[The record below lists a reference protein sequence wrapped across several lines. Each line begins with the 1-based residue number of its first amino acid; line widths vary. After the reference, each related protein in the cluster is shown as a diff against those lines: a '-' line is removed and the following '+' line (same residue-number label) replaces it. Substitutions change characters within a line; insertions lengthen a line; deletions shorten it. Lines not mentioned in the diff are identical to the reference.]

1 MPRKNPSRNSSSARR
16 RVGVQRTHQ
25 GYYRI
30 LTPNGTEGFVA
41 HGISLKA
48 IHGLMKKLLVH
59 MTAAETRARADEPPA
74 GS

>member
-1 MPRKNPSRNSSSARR
+1 MPRKNPSRNRSSARR
-16 RVGVQRTHQ
+16 RRAGVRRTHQ

-48 IHGLMKKLLVH
+48 IHGLMKKLRRH
-59 MTAAETRARADEPPA
+59 MTAEALALADEPPA